1 MSPASISQVEKSKN
15 AEESKWRPTQK
26 PAWIP
31 HGTRLLDSRRC
42 QVPARRGLQYGRS
55 AGATA
60 PRLPRLQLAG
70 IDINHSAV
78 QKAKALLPDVE
89 IHQGFGYQLPFEDGR
104 FQFATCIEVIEHVP
118 EQHRPQLMTEIRRV
132 LSPGGRLILRCPHAG
147 IFSWLDAQNF
157 RFRFPGLYKAVV
169 GQGNRDANY
178 EQAQE
183 ELIWHHH
190 FTQPE
195 LIGVAGKGWDVEA
208 CHFGAFL
215 LFPITDILRWPFY
228 RMKRNDN
235 WMVRAL
241 ERVATAELALDFG
254 KSSYDILLVLKKTLA
269 V

>member
-1 MSPASISQVEKSKN
+1 MSPASISPLESKN
-15 AEESKWRPTQK
+15 AEQSKNAALPKSKRGSRMEPGF
-26 PAWIP
+26 WIP
-31 HGTRLLDSRRC
+31 GDAKSLLDVGC
-42 QVPARRGLQYGRS
+42 NT
-55 AGATA
+55 GALLA
-60 PRLPRLQLAG
+60 QLHRAYPSLQLAG

-78 QKAKALLPDVE
+78 KKAQALLPDVE
-89 IHQGFGYQLPFEDGR
+89 IHQGFGYQLPFDDGR

-132 LSPGGRLILRCPHAG
+132 LGPGGRLILRCPHAG

-190 FTQPE
+190 FTQQE
-195 LIGVAGKGWDVEA
+195 LIGVAGEGWEVEA

-254 KSSYDILLVLKKTLA
+254 KSSYDILLVLRKR
-269 V
+269 